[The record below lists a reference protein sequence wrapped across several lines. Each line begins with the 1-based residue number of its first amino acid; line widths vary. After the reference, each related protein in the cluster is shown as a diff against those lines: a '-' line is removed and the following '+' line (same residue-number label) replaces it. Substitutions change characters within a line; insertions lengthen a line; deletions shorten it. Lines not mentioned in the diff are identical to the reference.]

1 MTLALSQSSSFL
13 ARGDLSNPCRG
24 NDRARAAIISQ
35 LYPRGTP
42 TLYVQPASRTGRL
55 LFSCT
60 EKPSMV
66 PPARHSSSS
75 GSGDRGEQPP
85 VRDPPRGSRSGDPPR
100 PPRSHRPP
108 AMPHAS
114 HPLHHGSSHRGGN
127 EGSSASA
134 PAPAPPLQ
142 QQHHHSTGPGDS
154 HSQAVPPP
162 PPPQASSSAAN
173 LPRSVRNATPE
184 QRAAI
189 RKRQN
194 VEVGSFV
201 STCQRAPSPYLS
213 TIEPCTNYSR
223 PASSSALKLSFTLTF
238 LECSAEPGEKTAG
251 GRSTAKFGR
260 KAGSE
265 TR

>member
-1 MTLALSQSSSFL
+1 MTLALCQSSSFL
-13 ARGDLSNPCRG
+13 ARGDLSNLCSG
-24 NDRARAAIISQ
+24 SDRTRAAITSQ

-42 TLYVQPASRTGRL
+42 ALYAQPASRTGRL

-75 GSGDRGEQPP
+75 GSGDRGEQP
-85 VRDPPRGSRSGDPPR
+85 RDNDPPRGSRSGDPPR

-114 HPLHHGSSHRGGN
+114 HPLPHGSSHRGGHG
-127 EGSSASA
+127 GSSASA
-134 PAPAPPLQ
+134 PAPVPAPH
-142 QQHHHSTGPGDS
+142 QHHHSTGPGDS
-154 HSQAVPPP
+154 HPQAVPPSP
-162 PPPQASSSAAN
+162 PHHASSSAAN

-201 STCQRAPSPYLS
+201 SACERARSLPFY
-213 TIEPCTNYSR
+213 NQ
-223 PASSSALKLSFTLTF
+223 ALHKITHTLPPR
-238 LECSAEPGEKTAG
+238 LL
-251 GRSTAKFGR
+251 
-260 KAGSE
+260 
-265 TR
+265 